1 MTIDNSGLISSAL
14 EKTAPALARSIDAA
28 GSWKAAILK
37 RGARIRLFREYER
50 GDHRASMTK
59 EQRKLLNITVGDA
72 DMDNLNDNYCKVVI
86 DKMSSRLFV
95 SSISAGDQADE
106 WLKETLAVNDFDA
119 QQQNLFRGAIRDG
132 DSYVMIDSDSFLW
145 VSEPAYDGFSG
156 VVLIIDSIT
165 RKPVWACKLWSESDI
180 NDLAGDDPT
189 EATMKIIVYQDDQ
202 ISYWKGETG
211 GANIEPENKIESTVQ
226 NEAGDAPD
234 YVNFAAWPLDKIP
247 LIHYANQ
254 IDNFTQYGES
264 ELRPAIPLQDVL
276 NRTLSTML
284 AASEFSGW
292 KLLWSIGFE
301 IDVDGITPGGIVNL
315 VLKDG
320 NGVITEMT
328 TDQIEFLKA
337 AKVGQFEASDISQ
350 YTNQIDKIV
359 QQISQTTQTP
369 LYGVTASGNLSGE
382 ALKQLEIGL
391 LGKIE
396 RFQKQNTDAIKEL
409 VEMTAEMQ
417 NTFEGE
423 NAPVVDD
430 IRVIWKPA
438 GLLDV
443 NARIN
448 TLTTMREKAPGLFVD
463 EFYIER
469 IGALLGMSQADI
481 KAEIEKAQSQQGM
494 LFETLSGGGGTIP
507 PV

>member
-1 MTIDNSGLISSAL
+1 MATDNSGLISDVLSR
-14 EKTAPALARSIDAA
+14 TAPSLAASIDAA
-28 GSWKAAILK
+28 SSWSSAILT
-37 RGARIRLFREYER
+37 RGARIRLFRDYER
-50 GDHRASMTK
+50 GDHRASMTT
-59 EQRKLLNITVGDA
+59 EQRKLLRITAGDA
-72 DMDNLNDNYCKVVI
+72 KMENLNDNYCKVII
-86 DKMSSRLFV
+86 DKMSSRLFI
-95 SSISAGDQADE
+95 SSISAGDKAED
-106 WLKETLAVNDFDA
+106 WLTDTLANNDFDA
-119 QQQNLFRGAIRDG
+119 QQQNWFRGAIRDG
-132 DSYVMIDSDSFLW
+132 DSYVMVDSETMLW

-156 VVLIIDSIT
+156 VVLIIDSMT
-165 RKPVWACKLWSESDI
+165 RKPVWACKLWSENDV

-189 EATMKIIVYQDDQ
+189 NAPMKIIVYQGDK
-202 ISYWKGETG
+202 ISYWKGVAG
-211 GANIEPENKIESTVQ
+211 GAAVEPDNKVESGEGV
-226 NEAGDAPD
+226 DL
-234 YVNFAAWPLDKIP
+234 VNSVEWPLGRIP
-247 LIHYANQ
+247 LVHYANQ

-315 VLKDG
+315 VLK
-320 NGVITEMT
+320 NGAGAIETAPT
-328 TDQIEFLKA
+328 QDQLDFLKA

-396 RFQKQNTDAIKEL
+396 RFQRQNTDAVKEL
-409 VEMTAEMQ
+409 IEMTAEMQ
-417 NTFEGE
+417 NIFEGE
-423 NAPVVDD
+423 NAPAIDD
-430 IRVIWKPA
+430 IRVVWKPA
-438 GLLDV
+438 EILDV
-443 NARIN
+443 NARIS
-448 TLTTMREKAPGLFVD
+448 TMITTREKAPGLFTD

-469 IGALLGMSQADI
+469 IGSLLGMSQADI
-481 KAEIEKAQSQQGM
+481 KEEVEKAQSQQGM
-494 LFETLSGGGGTIP
+494 LFEALTGGGGGIP